1 MRERP
6 RKMVKLHG
14 DRRPPVVVASDAQAD
29 QERPSGGFLAVD
41 DHRGTKVAAWCDVQG
56 AHLEAWGFTQE
67 ALRGGANPI
76 QVCEAA
82 MLPWGLIQMGPDRLR
97 GRNVVWLIDNTSA
110 LYAAVKGSSRHPA
123 VARAVAFASF
133 AAFFWGF
140 SIWYEFV
147 DSEANW
153 ADGISRRRQEDEFC
167 ARNGFVPVQ
176 MRADEG
182 VWQGTLQ
189 DMWRAFQEQ
198 RWG

>member
-1 MRERP
+1 
-6 RKMVKLHG
+6 
-14 DRRPPVVVASDAQAD
+14 
-29 QERPSGGFLAVD
+29 
-41 DHRGTKVAAWCDVQG
+41 
-56 AHLEAWGFTQE
+56 
-67 ALRGGANPI
+67 
-76 QVCEAA
+76 

-133 AAFFWGF
+133 AAFIWGF

-167 ARNGFVPVQ
+167 ARNGLTPAQ
-176 MRADEG
+176 MRADGG
-182 VWQGTLQ
+182 VWRGTLQ